1 MDAALT
7 VEGRDVLFA
16 HWPIDPDRLRPH
28 VPDPLALDTRNGRA
42 WVGALAHRIAG
53 VDPRGPSLPAASARS
68 LPGAL
73 RAPLSPS
80 FAQLNVRTYVEHG
93 GREGVYFL
101 DCETGAPLVGAVARR
116 AFGLPFRRADVRLTD
131 RGDRLH
137 FRSRRS
143 ARAGDSRTDP
153 DVDVRFDARY
163 RPAGA
168 PSPADAGSLAAFL
181 VERSAW
187 FVVDGGRVRVGT
199 VERDPW
205 RVAPADATVLTNTVF
220 EALGV
225 DGPDRSTDSP
235 AVHYSPGFEMTATRP
250 RPVQTATSPE
260 P

>member
-168 PSPADAGSLAAFL
+168 
-181 VERSAW
+181 
-187 FVVDGGRVRVGT
+187 